1 MKEAKEQ
8 RVRRW
13 QRPRDETVS
22 VRAREE
28 GARVQGGPVLSSFAT
43 TEIDQLKDDEKKG
56 KQPGNGTQEPTK
68 KTARDRDPRTREQT
82 ARDRDPRTCAKKQ
95 IECADEIICSHLGQ
109 EGMQVGSVCVCVL
122 RVVSIRADIEL
133 EYADEWKWTAKETDW
148 STTPP
153 TLKPTRSHSE
163 GRWTSETNDTS
174 PTNETGG
181 NSTTRPMMEETER
194 STHSSPKQ
202 ARESMFH
209 AQINTLTEWWT
220 FQSARKM
227 VIPIVT

>member
-68 KTARDRDPRTREQT
+68 KTARDRDPRTVNKQPGIGTPELAQRNRSNAQT
-82 ARDRDPRTCAKKQ
+82 TSSAATWARKASKS
-95 IECADEIICSHLGQ
+95 E
-109 EGMQVGSVCVCVL
+109 VCVCVL

-133 EYADEWKWTAKETDW
+133 ENAGEWKWTAKETDW

-194 STHSSPKQ
+194 PTLSSPKQ

>member
-1 MKEAKEQ
+1 MSLREIVFQYLHPTTVPLHDERINAVREA
-8 RVRRW
+8 
-13 QRPRDETVS
+13 
-22 VRAREE
+22 
-28 GARVQGGPVLSSFAT
+28 
-43 TEIDQLKDDEKKG
+43 
-56 KQPGNGTQEPTK
+56 
-68 KTARDRDPRTREQT
+68 
-82 ARDRDPRTCAKKQ
+82 
-95 IECADEIICSHLGQ
+95 
-109 EGMQVGSVCVCVL
+109 
-122 RVVSIRADIEL
+122 
-133 EYADEWKWTAKETDW
+133 
-148 STTPP
+148 
-153 TLKPTRSHSE
+153 
-163 GRWTSETNDTS
+163 DTS